1 MIAYDTDING
11 QRRQAGKPPV
21 YRLIRA
27 RTILYAGIIAL
38 VGGIMLYALATRSS
52 MSVNVLH
59 DRNPLFVLLSD
70 GGVRNDYTVRILNK
84 GPERTFAL
92 DVSGLPGADL
102 HIPGT
107 ERGADGRLVVEVGQ
121 DQTREIR
128 LSVQV
133 KSAMVPAKPRRH
145 RDQGDRHRHR
155 TDRGRCGPF
164 RSVRSV
170 IPDGS
175 DGFGP

>member
-1 MIAYDTDING
+1 LIAYDTDING

-27 RTILYAGIIAL
+27 RTILYAAIIAL

-52 MSVNVLH
+52 VSLNVLH
-59 DRNPLFVLLSD
+59 DRNPLYVLLSD
-70 GGVRNDYTVRILNK
+70 GGVRNDYTVHILNK
-84 GPERTFAL
+84 GIQRSFAL

-107 ERGADGRLVVEVGQ
+107 ARGADGRLTVEAEQ

-133 KSAMVPAKPRRH
+133 KSAMVPHSPVDIEIKA
-145 RDQGDRHRHR
+145 
-155 TDRGRCGPF
+155 TDTATGQIVGVEDNFVP
-164 RSVRSV
+164 
-170 IPDGS
+170 PNQ
-175 DGFGP
+175 